1 MAPLVYGY
9 GFALLTAI
17 VVIAGDAILKI
28 AAEGG
33 HPVHHRYVLT
43 ACALYALSALM
54 WFGAMQHVSLTQA
67 GLAYAMLTLLALA
80 AIGAVWLDEPLGL
93 REAGGI
99 CCALLAMVL
108 MVRFV

>member
-1 MAPLVYGY
+1 MGSVFFGY
-9 GFALLTAI
+9 GFALITAI
-17 VVIAGDAILKI
+17 VIIAADMLLKI
-28 AAEGG
+28 AADKGL
-33 HPVHHRYVLT
+33 PVYHHMVVAGCFLYVV
-43 ACALYALSALM
+43 SALM
-54 WFGAMQHVSLTQA
+54 WFGAMQHVGLAQA
-67 GLAYAMLTLLALA
+67 GTAYAMLTLLALA